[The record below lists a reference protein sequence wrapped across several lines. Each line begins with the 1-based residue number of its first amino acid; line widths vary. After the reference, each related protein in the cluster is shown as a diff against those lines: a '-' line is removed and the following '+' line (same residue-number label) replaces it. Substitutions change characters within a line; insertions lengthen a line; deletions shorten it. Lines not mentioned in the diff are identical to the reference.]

1 MEDNSFIL
9 DNMRWSF
16 SRLES
21 FYNCPYSWKRHYID
35 CEEGQ
40 NNAFAEYGSLCH
52 RLLEQYEKGEIDIF
66 DISQEYESRFNEEVQ
81 QDFPPNKYVDLRD
94 SYYSKGLAYFDNL
107 DLDLDK
113 YTTLGVEKEVTF
125 EIYDKPFVGYIDL
138 LLQDENGKIIVADHK
153 SASFKLTKK
162 NEVAKSSVEK
172 METYKKQLYLYSK
185 PVIAE
190 YGHVD
195 YLWWNLFNEQTWYK
209 IPFDQKE
216 YEAALQWAEDTIK
229 LIEQE
234 TEWNP
239 NPDFYKCAFIC
250 DYRNYCEYKP

>member
-21 FYNCPYSWKRHYID
+21 FYTCPYSWKRRYID

-52 RLLEQYEKGEIDIF
+52 KLLEQYEKGEIDIF
-66 DISQEYESRFNEEVQ
+66 DISQEYEDRFNNEVQ
-81 QDFPPNKYVDLRD
+81 QDFPPNKYVNLRD

-107 DLDLDK
+107 DLNLDDFK
-113 YTTLGVEKEVTF
+113 ILGVEKEVTF
-125 EIYDKPFVGYIDL
+125 EIYKKPFVGYIDL
-138 LLQDENGKIIVADHK
+138 LLEDKDGKIIVADHK
-153 SASFKLTKK
+153 SASIKLTKK
-162 NEVAKSSVEK
+162 NEIAKSSVEK
-172 METYKKQLYLYSK
+172 MEAYKKQLYLYAK

-195 YLWWNLFNEQTWYK
+195 YLWWNLFNEQSWYK
-209 IPFDQKE
+209 IPFNQEE
-216 YEAALQWAEDTIK
+216 YKAALQWAEDTIK

-234 TEWNP
+234 TEWKP